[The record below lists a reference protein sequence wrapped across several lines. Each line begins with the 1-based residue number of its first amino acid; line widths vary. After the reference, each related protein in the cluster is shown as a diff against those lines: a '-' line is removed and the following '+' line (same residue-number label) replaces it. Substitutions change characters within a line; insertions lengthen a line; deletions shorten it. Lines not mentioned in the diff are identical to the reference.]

1 MPSFGLAEILILLVC
16 CGIIFLT
23 LATGVGAVFALMRWG
38 VIGSYWI
45 KGETPPQE
53 DGDYSLDQSRNVAD

>member
-1 MPSFGLAEILILLVC
+1 MPTLGVAEVLILFVC

-23 LATGVGAVFALMRWG
+23 LVTGVGAIFALIRWG
-38 VIGSYWI
+38 VIGTYWI

-53 DGDYSLDQSRNVAD
+53 DGDYSLDQSKDTSE